1 MKKSKLKPMEER
13 IVDLSVDCK
22 EIIYS
27 KLMTTDEMTRNLKL
41 LIKKYKVR
49 DTTIQNVC
57 SFLMRDDNRS
67 SIDTKTATLYAS
79 WNRNSSKSICTGTII
94 AIASLGDY

>member
-1 MKKSKLKPMEER
+1 MKNSKLKPMEER

-22 EIIYS
+22 EILS
-27 KLMTTDEMTRNLKL
+27 SRFMTTYERTCSLKS

-67 SIDTKTATLYAS
+67 SIDTKTATLYAL
-79 WNRNSSKSICTGTII
+79 WNRSSSKSTCTGNLI
-94 AIASLGDY
+94 AVASLEDY